1 MHAPSFLAD
10 LFLCLRFCSR
20 LPLPVLASERDP
32 HGFFSF
38 SRAAGLLPV
47 AGGII
52 GALAALVL
60 TIAALLGFPP
70 TITALFALAS
80 LVLMTGALHEDGL
93 ADCAD
98 GFGGGTSRE
107 RKLDIMRDSRIGT
120 FGTVALVLTLLLRF
134 ASLAEI
140 TALSTNLAAMV
151 LIASAAISRAIALLP
166 LALLPAA
173 RQTGLGFAAGRPQ
186 PAAFALSAALGLA
199 IAFAPSLAGAGW
211 VAILGAVV
219 AAAGAGLGVT
229 VLARQQ
235 ISGHTGDVAGMAQQM
250 SEIGFYLAFSLMA

>member
-1 MHAPSFLAD
+1 MQAPSLLAD
-10 LFLCLRFCSR
+10 LLLCLRFCSR
-20 LPLPVLASERDP
+20 LPLPVLAGELAP
-32 HGFFSF
+32 HGFSAF
-38 SRAAGLLPV
+38 SRAAGLLPL

-60 TIAALLGFPP
+60 TIAASLGFPP
-70 TITALFALAS
+70 PVTALLALAS
-80 LVLMTGALHEDGL
+80 LVLLTGALHEDGL

-98 GFGGGTSRE
+98 GFGGGTGRE

-140 TALSTNLAAMV
+140 TAANPYLAAMV
-151 LIASAAISRAIALLP
+151 LIGGAALSRAAALLP

-173 RQTGLGFAAGRPQ
+173 RSTGLGFAAGRPR
-186 PAAFALSAALGLA
+186 PAAFALAAVLGLA

-219 AAAGAGLGVT
+219 AAAGTGLGVT
-229 VLARQQ
+229 ALARQQ
-235 ISGHTGDVAGMAQQM
+235 IGGHTGDVAGASQQM
-250 SEIGFYLAFSLMA
+250 SEIAFYLALARMA